1 MATRYRGTDDE
12 VAALNAFIAL
22 QRAANALNAKLA
34 PRIRHYGLTESQFGV
49 LEALYHLGPMHQNEL
64 GAKLLKSG
72 GNMTLVID
80 NLEKRGFVRRVRSE
94 TDRRYIAVHLTDE
107 GEALIRKV
115 FPEHAAAITA
125 LMSVLSRE
133 ERGTLR
139 SLARS
144 VGKGEPTEAAS
155 RERGE

>member
-12 VAALNAFIAL
+12 VSALNAFIAL
-22 QRAANALNAKLA
+22 QRAADALNAKLA
-34 PRIRHYGLTESQFGV
+34 PRIREYGLTDSQFGV

-94 TDRRYIAVHLTDE
+94 TDRRYITVHLTGN
-107 GEALIRKV
+107 GEELIARV
-115 FPEHAAAITA
+115 FPEHAAAIA
-125 LMSVLSRE
+125 DLMSVISPE
-133 ERGTLR
+133 ERETLR
-139 SLARS
+139 RLARA
-144 VGKGEPTEAAS
+144 VGTGSPTEVG
-155 RERGE
+155 RI

>member
-34 PRIRHYGLTESQFGV
+34 PRIRDYGLTESQFGV

-72 GNMTLVID
+72 GNMTLVIE

-94 TDRRYIAVHLTDE
+94 TDRAT
-107 GEALIRKV
+107 
-115 FPEHAAAITA
+115 
-125 LMSVLSRE
+125 SRCISQKKAK
-133 ERGTLR
+133 R
-139 SLARS
+139 
-144 VGKGEPTEAAS
+144 
-155 RERGE
+155 

>member
-12 VAALNAFIAL
+12 VSALNAFIAL

-34 PRIRHYGLTESQFGV
+34 PRIREYGLTESQFGV

-80 NLEKRGFVRRVRSE
+80 NLEKSGFVRRVRSE
-94 TDRRYIAVHLTDE
+94 ADRRYITVHLTEE
-107 GEALIRKV
+107 GEALITRV

-125 LMSVLSRE
+125 LLAVLSRE
-133 ERGTLR
+133 ERETLR
-139 SLARS
+139 LLARS
-144 VGKGEPTEAAS
+144 VGKGEPTAAAS
-155 RERGE
+155 RERG